1 MSQKKATMFN
11 KRAAYPKY
19 KANQIIQTLS
29 IKPGQTIAD
38 IGSGGGYYTLRF
50 AQEVGKTGKVYA
62 VDTNQEFLE
71 FIKKQAAEQGVST
84 IITLLS
90 SSEHPELP
98 KHTLDYIFLRNVTHH
113 LSNRVD
119 YFQRLKETF
128 KPNGK
133 LVIIEYDGRGGFF
146 SFQKRHR
153 HFIPQDKLLEEM
165 KQAGYVLQ
173 ESYDFLSEQSFMIF
187 TNKKSSNDNISL
199 KKE

>member
-1 MSQKKATMFN
+1 MSQKKAKMFN
-11 KRAAYPKY
+11 KRAAKPKY
-19 KANQIIQTLS
+19 KADQIIQTLS
-29 IKPGQTIAD
+29 LKPGQKIAD
-38 IGSGGGYYTLRF
+38 IGSGGGYYTLQF

-71 FIKKQAAEQGVST
+71 FIKKQATEQGVSNIT
-84 IITLLS
+84 TLLS
-90 SSEHPELP
+90 SSDHPELP

-153 HFIPQDKLLEEM
+153 HFIPQDLLLEEM
-165 KQAGYVLQ
+165 KQAGYVLHK
-173 ESYDFLSEQSFMIF
+173 SFDFLSEQSFLIF
-187 TNKKSSNDNISL
+187 TNKKNSTDSISL